1 MPSFFRVDEDVMRAF
16 RMSEYP
22 ARLAKLSDDL
32 AAVHDVYHTHQTI
45 GKGPQGWFIGPNYK
59 NRRSPGAILARI
71 DSRASALCK
80 NAPF

>member
-1 MPSFFRVDEDVMRAF
+1 MPSFLRVDENVMRAF

-45 GKGPQGWFIGPNYK
+45 GKGPNGSFIGPSYA
-59 NRRSPGAILARI
+59 NRRSRGAILARI
-71 DSRASALCK
+71 DSRARSLCK